1 MDWPHKNVG
10 KWELHRTLRIHAV
23 VTTTLPLHLSQAT
36 LPPHWEKKNVSS
48 LISCLSQTLCIMY
61 PQEANPLKAEWKC
74 LQMAERDRWAQ
85 FPSANT
91 ITPGSRDLKR
101 RNSSQ
106 QNPSQSLQ
114 EELKVNLGGV
124 GERRQRVSRRFRL
137 WDRTRHTQAR
147 RLLHKVRV
155 YTDSTEA
162 WTG

>member
-1 MDWPHKNVG
+1 M
-10 KWELHRTLRIHAV
+10 RTPQNTENTRSGDNHL
-23 VTTTLPLHLSQAT
+23 TPSPLPGHPSSPLG
-36 LPPHWEKKNVSS
+36 KKNVSS